1 MGQGALP
8 PDPYLSKFHCI
19 LVIEGLHCSAATF
32 TVCIHLCFA
41 NCKEVHFVEA
51 IKSGAKGPPK
61 RVVLSCKKAF
71 YSKNFDTKFVI
82 LKSKNLTKTK

>member
-1 MGQGALP
+1 
-8 PDPYLSKFHCI
+8 
-19 LVIEGLHCSAATF
+19 
-32 TVCIHLCFA
+32 
-41 NCKEVHFVEA
+41 VEA